1 MNKLNIFSSITKILT
16 WITIISTII
25 GTYIVIDNKYA
36 KAADI
41 KKLDDKFTKSIL
53 ELRIMDLEDKIF
65 KLELKQSLEGLSPME
80 EALLKR
86 YNRQLNLLK
95 EKNDKPKTRSIFNKD

>member
-1 MNKLNIFSSITKILT
+1 
-16 WITIISTII
+16 
-25 GTYIVIDNKYA
+25 
-36 KAADI
+36 
-41 KKLDDKFTKSIL
+41 
-53 ELRIMDLEDKIF
+53 MDLEDKIF